1 MKGACA
7 HLENQLERPL
17 QRVVCQ
23 MHFAELP
30 ARHLFYH
37 FYGKPNGPIG
47 PGGEFGNMLNT
58 LNENLLPF
66 VEYETI
72 PSNVPIVPREL
83 FRDKQDLIVFYDLIR
98 AVENGRE
105 HVDPAY
111 LTKQLPAQST
121 VRWNTWAS
129 RILRHYM
136 QCPSPSENLKI
147 LVNYILKAF
156 GKMVFAVILY
166 PAFENGSQ
174 HYLDYLIKSKECR
187 EREQKMN
194 EKSQIRTHF
203 WNLA

>member
-1 MKGACA
+1 MFLALDHKETGKTGLEMASGVMSVLVSTKSTETLRAAGFDSTSSNTGYIKGACA

-66 VEYETI
+66 VEYQTI
-72 PSNVPIVPREL
+72 QSNVPVVPREL
-83 FRDKQDLIVFYDLIR
+83 FRDKQDLLVFYDLIR

-111 LTKQLPAQST
+111 LTKKLPAQST
-121 VRWNTWAS
+121 VR
-129 RILRHYM
+129 
-136 QCPSPSENLKI
+136 
-147 LVNYILKAF
+147 
-156 GKMVFAVILY
+156 
-166 PAFENGSQ
+166 
-174 HYLDYLIKSKECR
+174 
-187 EREQKMN
+187 
-194 EKSQIRTHF
+194 
-203 WNLA
+203 